1 MSLTMLPF
9 LYQTQTLR
17 LAAKGPSF
25 ALSFAR
31 LRHTARRTKQ
41 PSDNAIPFQWESDDR
56 QLANTDADRISTI
69 TPSEAQ
75 IFKGIFHEIAQGK
88 MPATKRRSPMRHLQ
102 DGFQALSDAAPASS
116 SESSE
121 RDSSRGSARSHA
133 EKARI
138 SEFRDKFLSR
148 YPRSLQNAAQVALG
162 LHEARPRDA
171 DAEQDAAQMME
182 QDYEADEAARAQ
194 RELLKLERNKE
205 CERVEALM
213 RACKTDAELW
223 SVMEREVFSL
233 PEKLHIAQTRRSGIS
248 PRGSK
253 GRKKAK
259 AEEADEPAVL
269 QLEGSEQ
276 TASDVASQDEERV
289 MNIHGPLYSRF
300 LSTAVHLFDS
310 AFARPSPF
318 IFQILPRIKELGL
331 PSFVLG
337 VSTPFYAKLADIYWH
352 RFGDASSALDMLEEM
367 NSAGLFAN
375 GEVHSLISQL
385 RNQLHACAWG
395 AQGPFVMAMMESPP
409 YDGALMQ
416 RLEEVVKMIGQSS
429 QDRLKDPSF

>member
-1 MSLTMLPF
+1 MLPF

-17 LAAKGPSF
+17 LAARGPSF

-31 LRHTARRTKQ
+31 LRHTARRTKR
-41 PSDNAIPFQWESDDR
+41 PADNAIPFQWEAEDR
-56 QLANTDADRISTI
+56 ELAGSDADRVSTI

-75 IFKGIFHEIAQGK
+75 IFRGIFHEIAEGK
-88 MPATKRRSPMRHLQ
+88 MPASKRRSPMRHLQ
-102 DGFQALSDAAPASS
+102 GRFQAGSDAPASS
-116 SESSE
+116 SDK
-121 RDSSRGSARSHA
+121 DSSRSSARSSA

-162 LHEARPRDA
+162 LHEVRPRDA
-171 DAEQDAAQMME
+171 EAEQDAAQMME
-182 QDYEADEAARAQ
+182 LEGDDEAARVE
-194 RELLKLERNKE
+194 RELLELERSKE

-213 RACKTDAELW
+213 KACKTDAELW

-233 PEKLHIAQTRRSGIS
+233 PEKLHIAQAKQSGTS
-248 PRGSK
+248 PRGPK

-259 AEEADEPAVL
+259 AEETNQSAL
-269 QLEGSEQ
+269 S
-276 TASDVASQDEERV
+276 ERV

-300 LSTAVHLFDS
+300 LTTALDLFDS
-310 AFARPSPF
+310 AFARPSPY

-337 VSTPFYAKLADIYWH
+337 VSTPFYAKLADIYWR
-352 RFGDASSALDMLEEM
+352 RFGDASSALDMLHEM

-375 GEVHSLISQL
+375 AEVNGLISQL
-385 RNQLHACAWG
+385 RNELHACAWG
-395 AQGPFVMAMMESPP
+395 GQGPFVMAMMESPP

-416 RLEEVVKMIGQSS
+416 RLEEVVEMIGQSS
-429 QDRLKDPSF
+429 QDRLKDHSF

>member
-1 MSLTMLPF
+1 MLPF

-17 LAAKGPSF
+17 LAARGPSF

-31 LRHTARRTKQ
+31 LRHTARRTKR
-41 PSDNAIPFQWESDDR
+41 PSDNAIPFQWEAEDRELAGSD
-56 QLANTDADRISTI
+56 QDRISTI

-88 MPATKRRSPMRHLQ
+88 MPASKRRGPGRQSE
-102 DGFQALSDAAPASS
+102 DGYQGLSDAPASS
-116 SESSE
+116 SEK
-121 RDSSRGSARSHA
+121 DSSPVSARSLA

-162 LHEARPRDA
+162 LHEVRPRDA
-171 DAEQDAAQMME
+171 EAEQDAAQMME
-182 QDYEADEAARAQ
+182 LEVDDEAARAE
-194 RELLKLERNKE
+194 REALELERSTE

-223 SVMEREVFSL
+223 SVMEKEVFSL
-233 PEKLHIAQTRRSGIS
+233 PEKLHIAQARRSGIS
-248 PRGSK
+248 SRGSK
-253 GRKKAK
+253 GRKKSKAK
-259 AEEADEPAVL
+259 AEETGQSAL
-269 QLEGSEQ
+269 SEVEDQ
-276 TASDVASQDEERV
+276 EQMTASEVASQDEERV

-300 LSTAVHLFDS
+300 LTTALDLFDS
-310 AFARPSPF
+310 AFARPSPY

-337 VSTPFYAKLADIYWH
+337 VSTPFYAKLADIYWR
-352 RFGDASSALDMLEEM
+352 RFGDATSALDMLHEM

-375 GEVHSLISQL
+375 AEVNNLISQL
-385 RNQLHACAWG
+385 RNELHACTWG
-395 AQGPFVMAMMESPP
+395 GQGPFVMAMMESPP

-416 RLEEVVKMIGQSS
+416 KLEEVVGMVGQSS
-429 QDRLKDPSF
+429 QDRLKDHSF